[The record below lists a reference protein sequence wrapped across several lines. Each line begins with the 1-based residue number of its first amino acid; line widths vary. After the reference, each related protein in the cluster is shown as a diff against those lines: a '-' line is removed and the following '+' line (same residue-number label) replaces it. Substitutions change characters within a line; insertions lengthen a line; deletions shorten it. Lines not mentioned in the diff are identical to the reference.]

1 MYKYKSLQKAQLP
14 WEHFLFLKKFIITKY
29 LKQEVDDHLST
40 CMDERSPCGL
50 SITRDININVTW
62 SKGNDVTTPNREVL
76 CHLISWSCF
85 YCLKLVSAIFIKCL
99 FFHQMIALQQLWKM
113 LFISSEKL
121 YLLSRYSNFCI
132 YVLPSFS
139 AYRPL
144 L

>member
-85 YCLKLVSAIFIKCL
+85 CCLKLVSAIFIKCL
-99 FFHQMIALQQLWKM
+99 FFHQMIALQKLWKM
-113 LFISSEKL
+113 LFYFIKKALFVLEI
-121 YLLSRYSNFCI
+121 LSI
-132 YVLPSFS
+132 LPSFS
-139 AYRPL
+139 PCWPL